1 MLICT
6 SCQPRALWNAWH
18 DPPLFQAPPPSHVSA
33 PHVRAPPQVGMTRCM
48 GADGVGGCHTYPS
61 PPPTYT
67 PRIKL
72 IHSEDHIYEGTSGL
86 CRCFVVNDLWPGPF
100 LSITKPFS
108 IQARCLCQE
117 KSKFEWGFTWF
128 PGSNP
133 DWWRALIRW
142 STTKRLHVW
151 SRSTV
156 VL

>member
-48 GADGVGGCHTYPS
+48 GADGVGGCHIYPS

-86 CRCFVVNDLWPGPF
+86 CSRVSHFYTF
-100 LSITKPFS
+100 FELSLVLLTTHAKSAHFRTKKM
-108 IQARCLCQE
+108 ALRVA
-117 KSKFEWGFTWF
+117 KSKF
-128 PGSNP
+128 
-133 DWWRALIRW
+133 
-142 STTKRLHVW
+142 
-151 SRSTV
+151 
-156 VL
+156 

>member
-48 GADGVGGCHTYPS
+48 GADGVGGCHPYPS

-86 CRCFVVNDLWPGPF
+86 CRCFAVNNLLAGPF

-108 IQARCLCQE
+108 IQERCLGLN
-117 KSKFEWGFTWF
+117 KASLDFLARILT
-128 PGSNP
+128 
-133 DWWRALIRW
+133 DDVR
-142 STTKRLHVW
+142 
-151 SRSTV
+151 
-156 VL
+156 